1 MTALALERTDLRL
14 ADAFRAHWRAWALL
28 GAMAVLWLAA
38 VAGITVESVSP
49 RPQLEKAEAT
59 SPEIARIQEVAT
71 RTTATALRQVNPL
84 TALALN
90 AAMPV
95 SQQANPAARPFN
107 LGGSAADRARS
118 LDCLTAAI
126 YYEAAREPLD
136 GQRAVAQVILNRV
149 RHPAY
154 PASVCGVV
162 FEGARRTTG
171 CQFSFTCDGSLR
183 RGPMAGYWDRARA
196 VAAAALNGYVYA
208 PVGWAT
214 HYHANYVMPYWAP
227 TLVKSANVGLHIFY
241 RWRGGWGRPA
251 AFANRYTGAEPAIA
265 WRGGFGQPLRSETQL
280 AQSARDALAEAALQA
295 GTSGVSA
302 SVDSFQRAVL
312 RRYEP
317 LQRESANAM
326 IADRARAD
334 SSLSA
339 SQRWALTGTDTG
351 PAAQAPL
358 GRQREGAEPPRE
370 LQGVRYRWDPA
381 PPAAAAAPQPAAGRD
396 GQTAAAMGG
405 SGGQTAAAGTA
416 ASR

>member
-14 ADAFRAHWRAWALL
+14 ADSVRAHWRAWAVLA
-28 GAMAVLWLAA
+28 AMAVLWLAA
-38 VAGITVESVSP
+38 VAGITFESVSP

-59 SPEIARIQEVAT
+59 TPEIARIQQVAT
-71 RTTATALRQVNPL
+71 QTSATALRPVNPL
-84 TALALN
+84 TALAMN
-90 AAMPV
+90 AAIPV
-95 SQQANPAARPFN
+95 SLQANPAARPFQ

-171 CQFSFTCDGSLR
+171 CQFSFSCDGSLR
-183 RGPMAGYWDRARA
+183 RGPMAGYWERARA

-265 WRGGFGQPLRSETQL
+265 WRGGFGQPLRSETLL
-280 AQSARDALAEAALQA
+280 AESTRDALAAQAALQA
-295 GTSGVSA
+295 GNGVTSA

-317 LQRESANAM
+317 LQRDSANAM
-326 IADRARAD
+326 IADRARTD

-339 SQRWALTGTDTG
+339 SQRWALTGTDSG
-351 PAAQAPL
+351 PAAQASL
-358 GRQREGAEPPRE
+358 GREREGAEPPRE

-381 PPAAAAAPQPAAGRD
+381 PAAPAAQPTAGS
-396 GQTAAAMGG
+396 GETAAATPPSTGTTPSGTGG
-405 SGGQTAAAGTA
+405 S
-416 ASR
+416 R